1 MEILGNQLPNQIVIW
16 KLVKYIQASVT
27 EPNVYIYKFIII
39 QVKNNSCYS
48 RHSRQSK
55 RLSESVGSILASDSC
70 EKSQRSAESRGF
82 SPGASIGFLQQR
94 KLSGWVM
101 IIIAIG
107 K

>member
-1 MEILGNQLPNQIVIW
+1 M
-16 KLVKYIQASVT
+16 
-27 EPNVYIYKFIII
+27 NVYIYKFIII
-39 QVKNNSCYS
+39 QVKNNSCYP

-82 SPGASIGFLQQR
+82 SPGASIGFLPQR